1 MNEVTLL
8 QVLRT
13 SSEVKRILDYDF
25 DFRSASIENE
35 SAIFRF
41 NDGTSYELVG
51 KDASGGQFAL
61 CERRDLPTRPFL
73 YVSSEGG
80 AGILARGLESGLAV
94 LTDLPYWQDCLH
106 FSGSG
111 QLAEMRRVVPL
122 SESDLIAKRPQID
135 SKRKTLREILGIS
148 PIPDAI
154 KELHS
159 SIVELSPLY
168 PVYGPDGWAYGT
180 LFGKFT
186 VMSNG
191 EWRRRLTLQ
200 G

>member
-1 MNEVTLL
+1 MNEVALI

-13 SSEVKRILDYDF
+13 SSEAKRILEYDF
-25 DFRSASIENE
+25 DFRSVPIGTK
-35 SAIFRF
+35 SALFHF

-51 KDASGGQFAL
+51 TDASGSEFAL
-61 CERRDLPTRPFL
+61 CERRDLPRRPFL

-80 AGILARGLESGLAV
+80 AGVLARSLESGLAV
-94 LTDLPYWQDCLH
+94 IIDLPYWHDCLK
-106 FSGSG
+106 FSGNG

-122 SESDLIAKRPQID
+122 SESDLAAETPQVV
-135 SKRKTLREILGIS
+135 SKRKTLREHLGIS

-154 KELHS
+154 QELHS
-159 SIVELSPLY
+159 SLTELSPLY
-168 PVYGPDGWAYGT
+168 PVSGPDGWAFGT

-186 VMSNG
+186 VMSNA
-191 EWRRRLTLQ
+191 EWRRRTLQ